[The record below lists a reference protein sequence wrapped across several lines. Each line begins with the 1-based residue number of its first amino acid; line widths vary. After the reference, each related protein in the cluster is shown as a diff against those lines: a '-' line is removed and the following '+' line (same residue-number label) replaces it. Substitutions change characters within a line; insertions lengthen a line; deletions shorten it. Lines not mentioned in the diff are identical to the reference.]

1 MTRRYIKSGHLT
13 QAGAILGLLLYALP
27 VHADEAPRADVASA
41 VVEHGGAS
49 YYSDKFQGKPTASG
63 ELHDQNALTAAS
75 RDLPLGSTARVTNLE
90 NGKSVEVEITD
101 RGPYARGL
109 VIDLSKRAASTIG
122 INTDR
127 GVAPVRVEA
136 SANSQPTAELKQQIV
151 AIGEKRRA
159 ARSRRSSGKT
169 SVARAASL
177 P

>member
-1 MTRRYIKSGHLT
+1 MTSGHMT
-13 QAGAILGLLLYALP
+13 QAGAVLGLLLCALP
-27 VHADEAPRADVASA
+27 VHADEAPRADVVSA

-101 RGPYARGL
+101 RGPYAKGV
-109 VIDLSKRAASTIG
+109 VIDLSKRAARTIG
-122 INTDR
+122 IDTDQ
-127 GVAPVRVEA
+127 GVARVRVEA
-136 SANSQPTAELKQQIV
+136 SANDQPTAELKQQVV

-159 ARSRRSSGKT
+159 TQNRQSSAKT
-169 SVARAASL
+169 VARARSH